1 MEESNYPNKMYVESS
16 EEARLYAGRYIN
28 NIVFIMKYSDDI
40 ATVKTLDDTYFD
52 IPTSLLK
59 DKF

>member
-1 MEESNYPNKMYVESS
+1 MYVESS